1 MSEIK
6 SPLNTKDGETLLLDR
21 FPTREIIKNY
31 KELGLKVER
40 FFSKE
45 YVELYKCLS
54 TGYRFY
60 YPPSIIGDSE
70 FYKELSITRK
80 NYYSERWEHKKSLN
94 FIEEN
99 DEVLEIGSG
108 FGIFLKMLK
117 EKQINAKGIELNMH
131 AVNHC
136 KNINLNVEGILI
148 EDIVEDYKEHYDVV
162 CSFQVLEHIYEVHD
176 FIENQLKT
184 LKKGGKLI
192 IGVPNN
198 NPYLF
203 INDKY
208 HTLNLPPHHSGLW
221 NKESLF
227 SLERVFNLKVDKLI
241 FEPLSLTYDYF
252 IEFNLKK
259 IKHKKVQD
267 ILKKIETKYRPILRK
282 LLSKFIN
289 GRNILVVYKKL

>member
-6 SPLNTKDGETLLLDR
+6 SPLKPKEGKTLLLDR
-21 FPTREIIKNY
+21 FSSRQIIEAY
-31 KELGLKVER
+31 KEQGLKVER

-45 YVELYKCLS
+45 YIELYKCVS

-70 FYKELSITRK
+70 FYEDLSISRK

-94 FIEEN
+94 FIEEG
-99 DEVLEIGSG
+99 DKVLEIGSG
-108 FGIFLKMLK
+108 FGIFLQMLK
-117 EKQINAKGIELNMH
+117 ERQINAKGIELNMH

-148 EDIVEDYKEHYDVV
+148 EDIDDDYKEHYDVV
-162 CSFQVLEHIYEVHD
+162 CSFQVLEHIYDVHN
-176 FIENQLKT
+176 FIKNQLKI

-192 IGVPNN
+192 VGVPNN

-208 HTLNLPPHHSGLW
+208 HTLNLPPHHAGLW
-221 NKESLF
+221 NKNSLF

-241 FEPLSLTYDYF
+241 FEPMSLTYDYF
-252 IEFNLKK
+252 IEFNLNK

-267 ILKKIETKYRPILRK
+267 ISKKLERKYRPIFRK
-282 LLSKFIN
+282 LLSKFIK

>member
-6 SPLNTKDGETLLLDR
+6 STLKPKEGKTLLLDR
-21 FPTREIIKNY
+21 FTSRQIIEAY
-31 KELGLKVER
+31 KEQGLNVER

-45 YVELYKCLS
+45 YIELYKCVS

-70 FYKELSITRK
+70 FYEELSITRK

-94 FIEEN
+94 FIEEG
-99 DEVLEIGSG
+99 DKVLEIGSG
-108 FGIFLKMLK
+108 FGIFLQILK
-117 EKQINAKGIELNMH
+117 ERQINAKGIELNMH

-136 KNINLNVEGILI
+136 KDSNLDVEGILI
-148 EDIVEDYKEHYDVV
+148 EDIVDDYKEHYDVI
-162 CSFQVLEHIYEVHD
+162 CSFQVLEHIYDVHN

-208 HTLNLPPHHSGLW
+208 HTLNLPPHHAGLW
-221 NKESLF
+221 NKEALF

-252 IEFNLKK
+252 IDFNLKK
-259 IKHKKVQD
+259 IRHKKIQY
-267 ILKKIETKYRPILRK
+267 ILRNLETKYRPILRK